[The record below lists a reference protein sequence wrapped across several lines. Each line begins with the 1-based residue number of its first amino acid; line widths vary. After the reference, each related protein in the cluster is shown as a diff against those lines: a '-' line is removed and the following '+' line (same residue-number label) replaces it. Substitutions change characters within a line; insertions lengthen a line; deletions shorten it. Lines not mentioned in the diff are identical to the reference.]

1 MQLIAHDRVPATPL
15 AALLLAA
22 FCLLPC
28 PGCNK
33 KSDPAPVAAAPGAGS
48 GGESGR
54 PLSAETAQGSGG
66 ASGGGAGGA
75 SSPPANSPG
84 VPCGPKTC
92 AAGQICCNASCGI
105 CTPPDGVCT
114 QQLCSEPD
122 GGSHPTGPSCKQDSD
137 CRLFSDYCTGCD
149 CRALL
154 KTDKDPLCSGPGVRC
169 LADPCRDHSAVCR
182 EGKCAAATAKTPRGP

>member
-1 MQLIAHDRVPATPL
+1 MQLITHDRVSSAPL
-15 AALLLAA
+15 ATLLLAA
-22 FCLLPC
+22 VWLLPLAAC
-28 PGCNK
+28 NNK
-33 KSDPAPVAAAPGAGS
+33 KADPAPGS

-54 PLSAETAQGSGG
+54 PLSAETGHSSGG

-75 SSPPANSPG
+75 GGASG
-84 VPCGPKTC
+84 VACGPKTC

-105 CTPPDGVCT
+105 CTPPDGFCT
-114 QQLCSEPD
+114 QQLCNEPD
-122 GGSHPTGPSCKQDSD
+122 GGNLATGPACRQDGD

-169 LADPCRDHSAVCR
+169 LADPCRDHVAVCR
-182 EGKCAAATAKTPRGP
+182 DGKCAAAKPKTGRGP